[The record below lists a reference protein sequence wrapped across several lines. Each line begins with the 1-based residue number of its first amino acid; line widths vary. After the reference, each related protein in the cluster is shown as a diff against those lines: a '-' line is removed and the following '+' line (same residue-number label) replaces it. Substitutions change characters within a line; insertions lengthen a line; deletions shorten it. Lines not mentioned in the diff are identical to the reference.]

1 MVAPIDME
9 RVHHA
14 QILVP
19 GFASH
24 NERDYRAQEASSIP
38 GVFSDEAGAAH
49 TQL

>member
-24 NERDYRAQEASSIP
+24 NERDYRAQEACIP

>member
-24 NERDYRAQEASSIP
+24 NERDYRAQEASSIR

-49 TQL
+49 TLL